1 MKSPAS
7 ISVKKLDDVD
17 TAYRQLRT
25 DVADMAVREDAG
37 VTGTVSV
44 LTALPD
50 TFSTL
55 SFIKGR
61 LVGIS

>member
-7 ISVKKLDDVD
+7 ISVKKLQDTD
-17 TAYRQLRT
+17 TAYRQLRA

-37 VTGTVSV
+37 VTVNVTV

-50 TFSTL
+50 TFNTL
-55 SFIKGR
+55 HFVKGR